1 MKLIHILALVTS
13 MVSAAVSQTAN
24 PPAGDKKQPA
34 AATTTKPGATS
45 GKPAPGSAPTIT
57 VSPAKT
63 TPQTKTGSVP
73 NAGTKSSTPTKS
85 TAPTKAS
92 GPTKATAPTTGNTPT
107 KASVPTKANTPKQ
120 SGSTGSTSKSN
131 TTKSATQTTAGNK
144 PAPQTVTPKQ
154 PGGTAAISTKKKK
167 PASKVEAQGSGLKA
181 TTAKS
186 STASGAAGRGVQQL
200 GGAHG
205 RRDPFV
211 SPIRTSSGEQGA
223 VPSGPPCTVGKRC
236 LSIPDMAVH
245 GTVKDINGKMMVVVL
260 TPSHRMYLLSE
271 NDQILNG
278 TVVKIT
284 KEAVTFRE
292 VSVDKLGHEN
302 THDVVKKIVPSS

>member
-13 MVSAAVSQTAN
+13 MVSAAVSQTTN
-24 PPAGDKKQPA
+24 PPADDKKQPA
-34 AATTTKPGATS
+34 ATKPGTV
-45 GKPAPGSAPTIT
+45 KPAPGSAPTIT

-85 TAPTKAS
+85 TAPT
-92 GPTKATAPTTGNTPT
+92 TGNTPT
-107 KASVPTKANTPKQ
+107 KASVPTKANTPTQ
-120 SGSTGSTSKSN
+120 SGLTGSTSKSN

-154 PGGTAAISTKKKK
+154 PGGTAAVSTKKKK

>member
-34 AATTTKPGATS
+34 GATTTKPGAIT
-45 GKPAPGSAPTIT
+45 GKTAPGSAPTVT
-57 VSPAKT
+57 VSPTKT
-63 TPQTKTGSVP
+63 TPQAKKPGSAP
-73 NAGTKSSTPTKS
+73 NAGTK
-85 TAPTKAS
+85 AS
-92 GPTKATAPTTGNTPT
+92 A
-107 KASVPTKANTPKQ
+107 PKQ
-120 SGSTGSTSKSN
+120 GGSTGSTSKSN

-211 SPIRTSSGEQGA
+211 SPIRNSSGEQGA
-223 VPSGPPCTVGKRC
+223 VSSGPPCTVGKRC

-245 GTVKDINGKMMVVVL
+245 GTVKDINGKMMAVVL
-260 TPSHRMYLLSE
+260 TPSRRMYLLSE